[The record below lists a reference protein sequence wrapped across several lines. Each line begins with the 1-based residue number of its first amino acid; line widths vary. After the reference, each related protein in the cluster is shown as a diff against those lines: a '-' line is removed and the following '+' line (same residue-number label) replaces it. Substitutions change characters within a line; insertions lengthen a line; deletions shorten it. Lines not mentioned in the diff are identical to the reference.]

1 MTEPKLKA
9 VIYSRVSTQDQSTD
23 NQLPVLRDLAAS
35 RGFELVQVYQ
45 ESESAWKAGH
55 QRELSC
61 LVDNARQRKFDL
73 VLVWSLDRL
82 SREGA
87 LAILELVHKLNIYG
101 VKVISYQESWT
112 EAPGEIGEILY
123 ALAGWVAKM
132 ESERRS
138 ERTKA
143 GLQRALREGKKL
155 GRPVGSKDKVKRNR
169 RGYLLRYASP
179 ELRQK
184 YGK

>member
-23 NQLPVLRDLAAS
+23 NQVPVLRDLAAS
-35 RGFELVQVYQ
+35 RGFELVQVYR
-45 ESESAWKAGH
+45 ENESAWKAGH

-61 LVDNARQRKFDL
+61 LVANARQRKFDL

-82 SREGA
+82 SREGS

-101 VKVISYQESWT
+101 IRVISYQESWT

-155 GRPVGSKDKVKRNR
+155 GRPQGSKDKKKRKR
-169 RGYLLRYASP
+169 SGYFQRWA
-179 ELRQK
+179 
-184 YGK
+184 G